1 MNLIFDSRTQSFK
14 QYSYF
19 QLLTSHF
26 VFQLILRRL
35 LQAIPTLWVI
45 ATATFVLMQLTPG
58 GPFDTEKDI
67 PEEVQ
72 ALINAHY
79 GLDLPMHEQYLRF
92 LGQRLRGD
100 FGPSYKYAGWD
111 VDEIIAQSF
120 PVSLEL
126 GCYALLVALAIGT
139 PIGVFAALRHKRPSE
154 TALMG
159 FAMLGICLPAF
170 VLGPILIMVFSMQL
184 GWFNPFG
191 WNTAS
196 DRVLP
201 SITLGLFYAA
211 YIARLARSGMLD
223 VMRLDYIRTAR
234 AKGLRERAVVL
245 RHALRTALYPVVAYL
260 GPAVAGL
267 ISGSFV
273 VETIFFI
280 PGLGS
285 FFVNSAFNRDS
296 TMVMGTVLF
305 YAVLILFF
313 NLLVDLIQMWMNPR
327 TRHD

>member
-1 MNLIFDSRTQSFK
+1 LVSAIRQQK
-14 QYSYF
+14 HPPA
-19 QLLTSHF
+19 LVHL
-26 VFQLILRRL
+26 LILRRL

-45 ATATFVLMQLTPG
+45 ATVTFFLLQLTPG
-58 GPFDTEKDI
+58 GPFDTEKDVS
-67 PEEVQ
+67 EEVQ

-92 LGQRLRGD
+92 LGQRLQGD

-126 GCYALLVALAIGT
+126 GFYALLVAIALGT
-139 PIGVFAALRHKRPSE
+139 PIGVIAALRHKRPSE
-154 TALMG
+154 GALMG
-159 FAMLGICLPAF
+159 FAMLGICLPSF
-170 VLGPILIMVFSMQL
+170 VLGPLLILVFSMQL
-184 GWFNPFG
+184 DWFNPFG
-191 WNTAS
+191 WNHPS

-201 SITLGLFYAA
+201 SVTLGLFYAA

-223 VMRLDYIRTAR
+223 VMRMDYIRTAR
-234 AKGLRERAVVL
+234 AKGLRERIVVI

-305 YAVLILFF
+305 YAVLILLF
-313 NLLVDLIQMWMNPR
+313 NLIVDLLQMWMNPR

>member
-1 MNLIFDSRTQSFK
+1 MHL
-14 QYSYF
+14 
-19 QLLTSHF
+19 
-26 VFQLILRRL
+26 LILRRL

-45 ATATFVLMQLTPG
+45 ATATFLLLQLTPG
-58 GPFDTEKDI
+58 GPFDTEKDVSV
-67 PEEVQ
+67 EVQ
-72 ALINAHY
+72 ALIDAHY
-79 GLDLPMHEQYLRF
+79 GLDLPVHEQYLRF

-126 GCYALLVALAIGT
+126 GFYALLVAIAVGT
-139 PIGVFAALRHKRPSE
+139 PIGVIAALRHKQPSE
-154 TALMG
+154 SALMS
-159 FAMLGICLPAF
+159 FAMLGICLPSF
-170 VLGPILIMVFSMQL
+170 VLGPLLILIFSMQL

-191 WNTAS
+191 WNHPG

-201 SITLGLFYAA
+201 AITLGLFYAA

-223 VMRLDYIRTAR
+223 VMRMDYIRTAR
-234 AKGLRERAVVL
+234 AKGLRERVIVF

-305 YAVLILFF
+305 YAVLILLF
-313 NLLVDLIQMWMNPR
+313 NLIVDLIQMWMNPR

>member
-1 MNLIFDSRTQSFK
+1 MHL
-14 QYSYF
+14 
-19 QLLTSHF
+19 
-26 VFQLILRRL
+26 LILRRL

-45 ATATFVLMQLTPG
+45 ATATFILLQLTPG
-58 GPFDTEKDI
+58 GPFDTEKDVSK
-67 PEEVQ
+67 EVQ

-79 GLDLPMHEQYLRF
+79 GLDLPIHEQYLRF
-92 LGQRLRGD
+92 IGQRLQGD

-126 GCYALLVALAIGT
+126 GFYALLVAIAVGT
-139 PIGVFAALRHKRPSE
+139 PIGVLAALRHKRPSE
-154 TALMG
+154 SALMG
-159 FAMLGICLPAF
+159 FAMLGICLPSF
-170 VLGPILIMVFSMQL
+170 VLGPLLILIFSMQL

-191 WNTAS
+191 WNHPS

-201 SITLGLFYAA
+201 AITLGLFYAA

-223 VMRLDYIRTAR
+223 VMRMDYIRTAR

-305 YAVLILFF
+305 YAVLILLF
-313 NLLVDLIQMWMNPR
+313 NLIVDLLQMWMNPR

>member
-1 MNLIFDSRTQSFK
+1 MYILIA
-14 QYSYF
+14 
-19 QLLTSHF
+19 
-26 VFQLILRRL
+26 RRL

-45 ATATFVLMQLTPG
+45 ATATFILLKLTPG
-58 GPFDTEKDI
+58 GPFDTEKELS
-67 PEEVQ
+67 PEVEAQ
-72 ALINAHY
+72 INAHY
-79 GLDLPMHEQYLRF
+79 GLDLPVHQQYWRF

-126 GCYALLVALAIGT
+126 GFYALLVAITLGT
-139 PIGVFAALRHKRPSE
+139 PIGILAALRHKRPSE
-154 TALMG
+154 SALMA
-159 FAMLGICLPAF
+159 FAMLGICLPSF
-170 VLGPILIMVFSMQL
+170 VLGPILIMVFSMEL

-191 WNTAS
+191 WNHPS

-201 SITLGLFYAA
+201 AVTLGLFYAA

-285 FFVNSAFNRDS
+285 FFVNSAFNRDD

>member
-1 MNLIFDSRTQSFK
+1 MHLLIIK
-14 QYSYF
+14 
-19 QLLTSHF
+19 
-26 VFQLILRRL
+26 RL

-45 ATATFVLMQLTPG
+45 ATATFILLQLIPG

-67 PEEVQ
+67 SEEVQ
-72 ALINAHY
+72 SLINAHY
-79 GLDLPMHEQYLRF
+79 GLDLPIQEQYFRF
-92 LGQRLRGD
+92 ISQRLQGN

-111 VDEIIAQSF
+111 VDEIIIQSF

-126 GCYALLVALAIGT
+126 GFYALLFALALGT
-139 PIGVFAALRHKRPSE
+139 PIGVIAAIKHQKPSE
-154 TALMG
+154 SALMSL
-159 FAMLGICLPAF
+159 AMLGICLPSF
-170 VLGPILIMVFSMQL
+170 VLGPILILVFSVEL
-184 GWFNPFG
+184 GWFNPSG
-191 WNTAS
+191 WNHPG

-201 SITLGLFYAA
+201 TITLGLFYAA
-211 YIARLARSGMLD
+211 YIARLSRSGMLD
-223 VMRLDYIRTAR
+223 VMRMDYIRTAK
-234 AKGLRERAVVL
+234 AKGLKGRVIVL

-305 YAVLILFF
+305 YAVLILIL
-313 NLLVDLIQMWMNPR
+313 NLIVDLVQLWMNPR
-327 TRHD
+327 TRYD

>member
-1 MNLIFDSRTQSFK
+1 MHLLIF
-14 QYSYF
+14 
-19 QLLTSHF
+19 
-26 VFQLILRRL
+26 RRL
-35 LQAIPTLWVI
+35 LQSIPTLWVI
-45 ATATFVLMQLTPG
+45 ATATFLLLQLTPG
-58 GPFDTEKDI
+58 GPFDTEKDVSV
-67 PEEVQ
+67 EVQ
-72 ALINAHY
+72 ALIDAHY
-79 GLDLPMHEQYLRF
+79 GLDLPVHEQYLRF

-126 GCYALLVALAIGT
+126 GFYALLVAIAVGT
-139 PIGVFAALRHKRPSE
+139 PIGVIAALRHKQPSE
-154 TALMG
+154 SALMS
-159 FAMLGICLPAF
+159 FAMLGICLPSF
-170 VLGPILIMVFSMQL
+170 VLGPLLILIFSMQL

-191 WNTAS
+191 WNHPG

-201 SITLGLFYAA
+201 AITLGLFYAA

-223 VMRLDYIRTAR
+223 VMRMDYIRTAR
-234 AKGLRERAVVL
+234 AKGLRERVIVF

-305 YAVLILFF
+305 YAVLILLF
-313 NLLVDLIQMWMNPR
+313 NLIVDLIQM
-327 TRHD
+327 

>member
-1 MNLIFDSRTQSFK
+1 MHLI
-14 QYSYF
+14 
-19 QLLTSHF
+19 
-26 VFQLILRRL
+26 ILRRL

-45 ATATFVLMQLTPG
+45 ATATFFLLKLTPG
-58 GPFDTEKDI
+58 GPFDSEKDVS
-67 PEEVQ
+67 EEVQ
-72 ALINAHY
+72 AIIDAHY
-79 GLDLPMHEQYLRF
+79 GLDLPLHEQYLRF
-92 LGQRLRGD
+92 MWQRLQGD

-126 GCYALLVALAIGT
+126 GFYALLVSIAVGT
-139 PIGVFAALRHKRPSE
+139 PIGVIAALRHKRPSE
-154 TALMG
+154 SFLMG
-159 FAMLGICLPAF
+159 FAMTGICLPTF
-170 VLGPILIMVFSMQL
+170 VLGPILIMIFSLQL

-191 WNTAS
+191 WNHSS

-201 SITLGLFYAA
+201 AITLGLFYAA
-211 YIARLARSGMLD
+211 YIARLSRSGMLD
-223 VMRLDYIRTAR
+223 VMRMDYIRTAR
-234 AKGLRERAVVL
+234 AKGLREKSVVL

-267 ISGSFV
+267 ITGSFV
-273 VETIFFI
+273 VETVFFI

-285 FFVNSAFNRDS
+285 FFVNSAFNRDM
-296 TMVMGTVLF
+296 TMVIGTVLF

>member
-1 MNLIFDSRTQSFK
+1 MHL
-14 QYSYF
+14 
-19 QLLTSHF
+19 
-26 VFQLILRRL
+26 LILRRL

-45 ATATFVLMQLTPG
+45 ATATFLLLQLTPG
-58 GPFDTEKDI
+58 GPFDTEKDVSV
-67 PEEVQ
+67 EVQ
-72 ALINAHY
+72 ALIDAHY
-79 GLDLPMHEQYLRF
+79 GLDLPVHEQYLRF

-126 GCYALLVALAIGT
+126 GFYALLVAIAVGT
-139 PIGVFAALRHKRPSE
+139 PIGVIAALRHKRPSE
-154 TALMG
+154 SALMS
-159 FAMLGICLPAF
+159 FAMLGICLPSF
-170 VLGPILIMVFSMQL
+170 VLGPLLILIFSMQL

-191 WNTAS
+191 WNHPG

-201 SITLGLFYAA
+201 AITLGLFYAA

-223 VMRLDYIRTAR
+223 VMRMDYIRTAR
-234 AKGLRERAVVL
+234 AKGLRESVIVL

-305 YAVLILFF
+305 YAVLILLF
-313 NLLVDLIQMWMNPR
+313 NLIVDLIQMWMNPR

>member
-1 MNLIFDSRTQSFK
+1 MLV
-14 QYSYF
+14 
-19 QLLTSHF
+19 H
-26 VFQLILRRL
+26 VLRRL
-35 LQAIPTLWVI
+35 LQAIPTLWLI
-45 ATATFVLMQLTPG
+45 ATITFVLLHLTPG
-58 GPFDTEKDI
+58 GPFDTEKPVSDAVRERI
-67 PEEVQ
+67 E
-72 ALINAHY
+72 AHY
-79 GLDLPMHEQYLRF
+79 GLDRPLHEQYLNF
-92 LGQRLRGD
+92 LAKRLQGD

-126 GCYALLVALAIGT
+126 GAYALLIALLVGI
-139 PIGVFAALRHKRPSE
+139 PIGVGAALRHNTPSE
-154 TALMG
+154 TLLMG
-159 FAMLGICLPAF
+159 FAMTGICLPAF
-170 VLGPILIMVFSMQL
+170 VLGPLLILVFSMQL

-191 WNTAS
+191 WS
-196 DRVLP
+196 YPEDRVLP
-201 SITLGLFYAA
+201 ALTLGLFYAA

-223 VMRLDYIRTAR
+223 VMRNDYIRTAR
-234 AKGLRERAVVL
+234 AKGVAERAIVL
-245 RHALRTALYPVVAYL
+245 RHALRTALYPVVAYM

-296 TMVMGTVLF
+296 TMVLGTVLF
-305 YAVLILFF
+305 YAVLIIGF

>member
-1 MNLIFDSRTQSFK
+1 MHR
-14 QYSYF
+14 
-19 QLLTSHF
+19 
-26 VFQLILRRL
+26 LILRRL

-45 ATATFVLMQLTPG
+45 ATATFILMQLTPG
-58 GPFDTEKDI
+58 GPFDTEKDV

-79 GLDLPMHEQYLRF
+79 GLDLPIHEQYFRF

-126 GCYALLVALAIGT
+126 GAYALLVALAIGT
-139 PIGVFAALRHKRPSE
+139 PIGVIAALRHKRPSE
-154 TALMG
+154 SLLMS

-170 VLGPILIMVFSMQL
+170 VLGPILILVFSMQL

-223 VMRLDYIRTAR
+223 VMRMDYIRTAR
-234 AKGLRERAVVL
+234 AKGLAEKAVIM

-313 NLLVDLIQMWMNPR
+313 NLVVDLIQMWMNPR
-327 TRHD
+327 TRND

>member
-1 MNLIFDSRTQSFK
+1 MHLLIIK
-14 QYSYF
+14 
-19 QLLTSHF
+19 
-26 VFQLILRRL
+26 RL

-45 ATATFVLMQLTPG
+45 ATATFILLQLIPG

-67 PEEVQ
+67 SEEVQ
-72 ALINAHY
+72 SLINAHY
-79 GLDLPMHEQYLRF
+79 GLDLPIQEQYFRF
-92 LGQRLRGD
+92 ISQRLQGN

-111 VDEIIAQSF
+111 VDEIIIQSF

-126 GCYALLVALAIGT
+126 GFYALLFALALGT
-139 PIGVFAALRHKRPSE
+139 PIGVIAAIKHQKPSE
-154 TALMG
+154 SALMSL
-159 FAMLGICLPAF
+159 AMVGICLPSF
-170 VLGPILIMVFSMQL
+170 VLGPILILVFSMEL
-184 GWFNPFG
+184 GWFNPSG
-191 WNTAS
+191 WNHPG

-201 SITLGLFYAA
+201 TITLGLFYAA
-211 YIARLARSGMLD
+211 YIARLSRSGMLD
-223 VMRLDYIRTAR
+223 VMRMDYIRTAQ
-234 AKGLRERAVVL
+234 AKGLKGRVIIL

-305 YAVLILFF
+305 YAVLILIL
-313 NLLVDLIQMWMNPR
+313 NLIVDLVQLWMNPR
-327 TRHD
+327 TRYD

>member
-1 MNLIFDSRTQSFK
+1 M
-14 QYSYF
+14 
-19 QLLTSHF
+19 HF
-26 VFQLILRRL
+26 IILRRL

-45 ATATFVLMQLTPG
+45 ATATFILLHLTPG
-58 GPFDTEKDI
+58 GPFETEKNVS
-67 PEEVQ
+67 EEVQ
-72 ALINAHY
+72 AVINAHY
-79 GLDLPMHEQYLRF
+79 GLDLPLHEQYLRF
-92 LGQRLRGD
+92 LGQRLSGD

-126 GCYALLVALAIGT
+126 GLYALLVAIAVGT
-139 PIGVFAALRHKRPSE
+139 PIGVIAALRHKRPSE
-154 TALMG
+154 SLLMG
-159 FAMLGICLPAF
+159 FAMLGICLPTF
-170 VLGPILIMVFSMQL
+170 VLGPVLILVFSMQL

-191 WNTAS
+191 WNHPS

-201 SITLGLFYAA
+201 AITLGLFYAA

-223 VMRLDYIRTAR
+223 VMRMDYIRTAR
-234 AKGLRERAVVL
+234 AKGLREKVVVL

>member
-1 MNLIFDSRTQSFK
+1 
-14 QYSYF
+14 
-19 QLLTSHF
+19 
-26 VFQLILRRL
+26 
-35 LQAIPTLWVI
+35 
-45 ATATFVLMQLTPG
+45 MQLTPG

-72 ALINAHY
+72 ALIDAHY
-79 GLDLPMHEQYLRF
+79 GLDLPWHEQYFRF
-92 LGQRLRGD
+92 LGQRLQGD

-126 GCYALLVALAIGT
+126 GFYALLVALAVGT
-139 PIGVFAALRHKRPSE
+139 PIGVLAALQHHRPSE
-154 TALMG
+154 SALMS

-170 VLGPILIMVFSMQL
+170 VLGPILIMIFSMQL

-191 WNTAS
+191 WNTPS

-201 SITLGLFYAA
+201 AVTLGLFYAA

-234 AKGLRERAVVL
+234 AKGLAEKVVVL

>member
-1 MNLIFDSRTQSFK
+1 MHSI
-14 QYSYF
+14 
-19 QLLTSHF
+19 
-26 VFQLILRRL
+26 ILRRL

-45 ATATFVLMQLTPG
+45 ATATFILLHLTPG
-58 GPFDTEKDI
+58 GPFDTEKNVS
-67 PEEVQ
+67 EEVQ
-72 ALINAHY
+72 AIINAHY
-79 GLDLPMHEQYLRF
+79 GLDRPLHVQYFRF
-92 LGQRLRGD
+92 LGQRLSGD
-100 FGPSYKYAGWD
+100 FGPSYKYSGWD

-126 GCYALLVALAIGT
+126 GFYALLVAIVVGI
-139 PIGVFAALRHKRPSE
+139 PIGVIAALRHGHPSE
-154 TALMG
+154 SFLMA
-159 FAMLGICLPAF
+159 FAMLGICLPTF
-170 VLGPILIMVFSMQL
+170 VLGPLLILVFSMQL

-191 WNTAS
+191 WNQPG

-201 SITLGLFYAA
+201 AITLGLFYAA

-223 VMRLDYIRTAR
+223 IMRMDYIRSAR
-234 AKGLRERAVVL
+234 AKGLREKIVVL

-260 GPAVAGL
+260 GPGVAGL

-296 TMVMGTVLF
+296 TMVIGTVLF

>member
-1 MNLIFDSRTQSFK
+1 M
-14 QYSYF
+14 
-19 QLLTSHF
+19 
-26 VFQLILRRL
+26 FQLILRRL

-170 VLGPILIMVFSMQL
+170 VLGPIMIMVFSMQL

>member
-1 MNLIFDSRTQSFK
+1 MHLLIIK
-14 QYSYF
+14 
-19 QLLTSHF
+19 
-26 VFQLILRRL
+26 RL

-45 ATATFVLMQLTPG
+45 ATATFILLQLIPG

-67 PEEVQ
+67 SEEVQ
-72 ALINAHY
+72 SLIDSHY
-79 GLDLPMHEQYLRF
+79 GLDLPIQEQYFRF
-92 LGQRLRGD
+92 ISQRLQGN

-111 VDEIIAQSF
+111 VDEIIIQSF

-126 GCYALLVALAIGT
+126 GFYALIFALALGT
-139 PIGVFAALRHKRPSE
+139 PIGVIAAIKHQKPSE
-154 TALMG
+154 SVLMSL
-159 FAMLGICLPAF
+159 AMVGICMPSF
-170 VLGPILIMVFSMQL
+170 VLGPILILVFSMEL
-184 GWFNPFG
+184 GWFNPSG
-191 WNTAS
+191 WNHTG

-201 SITLGLFYAA
+201 TITLGLFYAA
-211 YIARLARSGMLD
+211 YIARLSRSGMLD
-223 VMRLDYIRTAR
+223 VLRMDYIRTAQ
-234 AKGLRERAVVL
+234 AKGLKGRVIVL

-305 YAVLILFF
+305 YAVLILIL
-313 NLLVDLIQMWMNPR
+313 NLIVDLVQLWMNPR
-327 TRHD
+327 TRND